1 MPDQAVADLDAT
13 MEEAGAALAQM
24 DYLTCEKLC
33 LQALAA
39 AREQKNWAAYG
50 RILMPLQE
58 TRRQRRMIAAEGTIR
73 LGTTSLDG
81 SPEQWLEQCETGAIL
96 VTHPH
101 DANVAAKLA
110 ALAQERR
117 QYVEV
122 LFADNLAKTDAS
134 DARWTLRS
142 FNGPET
148 TCEIDAP
155 PREWIDAWLSAENI
169 SATATPAEPSALSTG
184 INPGTWLIDA
194 TEQLGD
200 AALMNVADRTPD
212 ESLIQTLE
220 ESLQVVAD
228 HELLHQKLSS
238 VVKQVRLQPR

>member
-1 MPDQAVADLDAT
+1 MPDQALADLDAT
-13 MEEAGAALAQM
+13 MEDAGVALAQM

-39 AREQKNWAAYG
+39 ARKQKNWALYG

-81 SPEQWLEQCETGAIL
+81 SPEQWLEQCESGAII

-101 DANVAAKLA
+101 SVEHAAKLA
-110 ALAQERR
+110 NLAQERR

-122 LFADNLAKTDAS
+122 LFADNDAGS
-134 DARWTLRS
+134 PQWNLCS
-142 FNGPET
+142 FNGPNT
-148 TCEIDAP
+148 ICIIDAP
-155 PREWIDAWLSAENI
+155 PSVWIDAWLSSENVP
-169 SATATPAEPSALSTG
+169 STPTPAEPSALATG
-184 INPGTWLIDA
+184 INPGTWFIDA

-200 AALMNVADRTPD
+200 AALLNVADRSAD
-212 ESLIQTLE
+212 ENLIQALE
-220 ESLQVVAD
+220 ESLLVVAD
-228 HELLHQKLSS
+228 HELLHQKLSD
-238 VVKQVRLQPR
+238 VVKQVRLQQR